1 MNKNEIIKAKIMD
14 ETSFLKIRNG
24 YRLLSKKLVFTN
36 GCFDLLH
43 RGHIDYLSKA
53 ASLGDYLVVAINS
66 DASVQKLKGKNR
78 PIADEKSR
86 AEIMASLCF
95 VDAVIIFDDDTPL
108 RLIKLIKPDLLI
120 KGADYTIST
129 IVGADEVIANGG
141 NVNTIQFLEGYS
153 TSLIEKKIKETN

>member
-86 AEIMASLCF
+86 AEIMASLFF

>member
-43 RGHIDYLSKA
+43 RGHIDYLSKS

-86 AEIMASLCF
+86 AEIMASLFF